1 MVICFFFSGWDEV
14 LEKIEK
20 LNYFR
25 WHHPFEVSNGFP
37 LEIDSMQKLIKT
49 RKMGARNGGTQ
60 WAHQVGL
67 LSGSASRPLR
77 AFSGESIWIRVP
89 DQHGICGRLDD
100 SRACAARG
108 LTKQYHESHSWCS
121 PVVVPSLGFNCPIL
135 GVVPSAHDAHDCYLP
150 TASAFIDPSFGGFK
164 RLCCWFSQTSHLQKY
179 EVWVNFITQFLKG
192 HLFQEI
198 WSTINLLQEYVLCP
212 EMAIFEDKSWQTT
225 GVFEVPK
232 GPLWSFG

>member
-14 LEKIEK
+14 LEKTEK

-77 AFSGESIWIRVP
+77 AFSGESIWIRVSWSAW
-89 DQHGICGRLDD
+89 HLWEIGWFSGMCGKRLDQTI
-100 SRACAARG
+100 SWITFVMQSCG
-108 LTKQYHESHSWCS
+108 GPIGPWCPWLLPPHSFCFHW
-121 PVVVPSLGFNCPIL
+121 P
-135 GVVPSAHDAHDCYLP
+135 
-150 TASAFIDPSFGGFK
+150 
-164 RLCCWFSQTSHLQKY
+164 
-179 EVWVNFITQFLKG
+179 
-192 HLFQEI
+192 
-198 WSTINLLQEYVLCP
+198 
-212 EMAIFEDKSWQTT
+212 
-225 GVFEVPK
+225 
-232 GPLWSFG
+232 

>member
-1 MVICFFFSGWDEV
+1 MVICFFSGVRWGPGKNRETKLFPLASSLWGFQWFSLGNWQHAEVDQNAQDGCQKWGDPVGPPSWSSVRLGFPTLACILGWEHLDQGSWSAWHLWEIGWFSG
-14 LEKIEK
+14 
-20 LNYFR
+20 
-25 WHHPFEVSNGFP
+25 
-37 LEIDSMQKLIKT
+37 M
-49 RKMGARNGGTQ
+49 
-60 WAHQVGL
+60 
-67 LSGSASRPLR
+67 
-77 AFSGESIWIRVP
+77 
-89 DQHGICGRLDD
+89 CGKRLDQ
-100 SRACAARG
+100 
-108 LTKQYHESHSWCS
+108 TISWITFVMQSCGG
-121 PVVVPSLGFNCPIL
+121 PIFGFQLPHP

-212 EMAIFEDKSWQTT
+212 EMAIFEDKSWQKT